1 MGFYRFSYWKGCSTI
16 IVQGQEVGEWVCEKA
31 GGQWNTLCQAIG
43 QVTDGKFV
51 IGVLY
56 NGYTGSSI
64 SIHSRCDIP
73 AKVSREFYWAIFNYP
88 FNVLKVKRLTGLVST
103 ANLKAQKLDEHLGFE
118 RETIIKDYF
127 PDGDGIVYIM
137 RPETCRFLKLGD
149 RYAK

>member
-1 MGFYRFSYWKGCSTI
+1 L
-16 IVQGQEVGEWVCEKA
+16 IVQGQEVGEWVCQKA
-31 GGQWNTLCQAIG
+31 AKQSNPLFQAIG
-43 QVTDGKFV
+43 QISNYELV
-51 IGVLY
+51 ISVLY
-56 NGYTGSSI
+56 NGYTGISI

-137 RPETCRFLKLGD
+137 RPENCRFLKLGD
-149 RYAK
+149 RYAKQVS

>member
-1 MGFYRFSYWKGCSTI
+1 
-16 IVQGQEVGEWVCEKA
+16 
-31 GGQWNTLCQAIG
+31 LCQAIG

-118 RETIIKDYF
+118 RETVIKDYF

-137 RPETCRFLKLGD
+137 RPENCRFLKLGD

>member
-1 MGFYRFSYWKGCSTI
+1 MGFYRFSNWKGCCTI

-31 GGQWNTLCQAIG
+31 GGQWNPLCQAIG
-43 QVTDGKFV
+43 QVSDGKFV

-118 RETIIKDYF
+118 RETVIKDYF

-137 RPETCRFLKLGD
+137 RSENCRFLKLGD

>member
-31 GGQWNTLCQAIG
+31 GGQWNPLCQAIG

-73 AKVSREFYWAIFNYP
+73 ATVSREFYWAIFNYP

-118 RETIIKDYF
+118 RETVIKDYF

-137 RPETCRFLKLGD
+137 RPENCRFLKLGD

>member
-1 MGFYRFSYWKGCSTI
+1 M
-16 IVQGQEVGEWVCEKA
+16 IVQGQAVGEWVCQKA
-31 GGQWNTLCQAIG
+31 GGRWNDLCQAIG
-43 QVTDGKFV
+43 QETDGKLV

-137 RPETCRFLKLGD
+137 RPENCRFLKLGD

>member
-1 MGFYRFSYWKGCSTI
+1 M
-16 IVQGQEVGEWVCEKA
+16 
-31 GGQWNTLCQAIG
+31 CQAIG
-43 QVTDGKFV
+43 QVSDGKFV

-118 RETIIKDYF
+118 RETVIKDYF

-137 RPETCRFLKLGD
+137 RPENCRFLKLGD

>member
-1 MGFYRFSYWKGCSTI
+1 M
-16 IVQGQEVGEWVCEKA
+16 IVQGQEVGEWVCQKA
-31 GGQWNTLCQAIG
+31 GGQWNSLCQAIG
-43 QVTDGKFV
+43 QISDGELV

-64 SIHSRCDIP
+64 SIHSRCDNP
-73 AKVSREFYWAIFNYP
+73 KKVSREFYWAIFNYP

-118 RETIIKDYF
+118 RETVIKDYF

-137 RPETCRFLKLGD
+137 RPENCRFLKLGE

>member
-1 MGFYRFSYWKGCSTI
+1 M
-16 IVQGQEVGEWVCEKA
+16 IVQGQAVGEWVCEKA
-31 GGQWNTLCQAIG
+31 GGQWNSLCQAIG
-43 QVTDGKFV
+43 QETDGKFV

-137 RPETCRFLKLGD
+137 RPENCRFLKLGD